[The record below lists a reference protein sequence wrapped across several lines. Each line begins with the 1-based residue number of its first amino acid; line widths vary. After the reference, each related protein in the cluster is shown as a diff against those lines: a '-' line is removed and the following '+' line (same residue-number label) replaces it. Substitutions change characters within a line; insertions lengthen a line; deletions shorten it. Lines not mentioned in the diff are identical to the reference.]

1 MAQLDDLCM
10 RYRVYFVEITAT
22 ELLRKDESM
31 TKISRRKFIALA
43 MQTMAVSS
51 LIPGMAWA
59 SDPCTAKNPLMPPD
73 KAYSGQCPNCGMV
86 RPMWARTWKT
96 FDEFEGATEA
106 CSFHCL
112 ADMALKAGQ
121 DPKNVKVSLFLDY
134 ARTIPAEKA
143 FFVVGSSAAG
153 TMTMTSKAAFA
164 DKASAEAFAATCGGK
179 VVGYG
184 ATMTMAKAAVIKEHQ
199 MLVKRRLKKGKIVEP
214 TMDAVCPV
222 CGMKPAKYP
231 QNKSQILSKGG
242 QVAHFCSTQCMFN
255 YLDNPGKFSGTSVK
269 PFLIWV
275 MGMDNNLWIS
285 GRTAYYVMGSGVGGP
300 MGPEALPF
308 NAMSEAKAFAA
319 KHGGRAV
326 IFDGGSFAKI
336 MAK

>member
-1 MAQLDDLCM
+1 
-10 RYRVYFVEITAT
+10 VKIAT
-22 ELLRKDESM
+22 TEHKRKDVSM
-31 TKISRRKFIALA
+31 IKISRRKFIALA
-43 MQTMAVSS
+43 MQVMAVSS
-51 LIPGMAWA
+51 IVPGMTWA
-59 SDPCTAKNPLMPPD
+59 SDPCAVKNPLMPPD
-73 KAYSGQCPNCGMV
+73 KSYSGQCPNCGMA

-96 FDEFEGATEA
+96 FDKFEGATEA

-134 ARTIPAEKA
+134 ARMIPAEEA

-164 DKASAEAFAATCGGK
+164 DQASAQVFAATCGGK

-184 ATMTMAKAAVIKEHQ
+184 PTMTMAKAAVIKEHR

-214 TMDAVCPV
+214 TMSAVCPV

-231 QNKSQILSKGG
+231 QNKSQIQSKDG
-242 QVAHFCSTQCMFN
+242 QVAHFCSTHCLFS
-255 YLDNPGKFSGTSVK
+255 YLGNPAKFTKTNVK

-285 GRTAYYVMGSGVGGP
+285 SRTAYYVMGSGVSGP

-308 NAMSEAKAFAA
+308 NALANAKAFAS
-319 KHGGRAV
+319 KHGGKAV
-326 IFDGGSFAKI
+326 IFDGVSYAKI

>member
-1 MAQLDDLCM
+1 MI
-10 RYRVYFVEITAT
+10 E
-22 ELLRKDESM
+22 
-31 TKISRRKFIALA
+31 ISRRKFIALTMQA
-43 MQTMAVSS
+43 MVMSTLV
-51 LIPGMAWA
+51 PGLAWA
-59 SDPCTAKNPLMPPD
+59 SDPCAAKNPLMPPD

-96 FDEFEGATEA
+96 FDEFEGATQA

-134 ARTIPAEKA
+134 ARMIPVEKA
-143 FFVVGSSAAG
+143 FFVVGSSAVG

-164 DKASAEAFAATCGGK
+164 DKASAESFAATCGGK
-179 VVGYG
+179 IERYG
-184 ATMTMAKAAVIKEHQ
+184 ATMNMAKAAVIKEHQ

-214 TMDAVCPV
+214 IMDDVCPV

-231 QNKSQILSKGG
+231 QNKSQILSKDG
-242 QVAHFCSTQCMFN
+242 QVAHFCSTQCLFN
-255 YLDNPGKFSGTSVK
+255 YLDNPGKFGDKGVK

-285 GRTAYYVMGSGVGGP
+285 GRTAYYAMGASVSGP
-300 MGPEALPF
+300 MGPEALAF
-308 NAMSEAKAFAA
+308 NTLSAAKAFAG
-319 KHGGRAV
+319 KNGGKAV
-326 IFDGGSFAKI
+326 IFDGVSYAKI